1 MDYEQFFHLAEDPFA
16 NVPNNRFFYD
26 NPQHARVLARLMHA
40 IARMR
45 GLILMVGDVGT
56 GKTMMSRHLLD
67 RLREDGTY
75 ETALIIL
82 THADFSS
89 LWLLKKIAALLG
101 VEEVGEE
108 KARVV
113 SQICERLMQIYG
125 EGRKALIII
134 DEANLLRNREV
145 LEDLRGLLNV
155 EVADARLISF
165 LLTGLPEMEKNL
177 LGDAAL
183 KQRVALR
190 CEVQPMSPE
199 TVKGYIKY
207 RLKVAGRSEDLFT
220 ESALDAIALFSGG
233 SPRLVN
239 AICDNALLEGFL
251 AERPLIDQ
259 TLVQEVAQSLG
270 LEGAKSGT

>member
-26 NPQHARVLARLMHA
+26 YPQHARALARLMHA
-40 IARMR
+40 IGRMR

-82 THADFSS
+82 THADFTS
-89 LWLLKKIAALLG
+89 LWLLRKIAGLLG
-101 VEEVGEE
+101 VEAVGEE
-108 KARVV
+108 KAQVV
-113 SQICERLMQIYG
+113 SQICERLMQLYS

-134 DEANLLRNREV
+134 DEANMLRNREV

-155 EVADARLISF
+155 EVGDARLISF

-177 LGDAAL
+177 GTDAAL

-190 CEVQPMSPE
+190 CAIEPMSPE
-199 TVKGYIKY
+199 TVKGYIKH
-207 RLKVAGRSEDLFT
+207 RLRIAGRAEDLFT
-220 ESALDAIALFSGG
+220 ESALDAVAHCSGG
-233 SPRLVN
+233 SPRLTN

-251 AERPLIDQ
+251 AEKPLIDQ
-259 TLVQEVAQSLG
+259 TLVQEVVRSLG
-270 LEGAKSGT
+270 LEEAKGSS

>member
-1 MDYEQFFHLAEDPFA
+1 
-16 NVPNNRFFYD
+16 
-26 NPQHARVLARLMHA
+26 
-40 IARMR
+40 
-45 GLILMVGDVGT
+45 MVGDVGT

-199 TVKGYIKY
+199 TVKGYIKH

-270 LEGAKSGT
+270 LEEAKAGA

>member
-1 MDYEQFFHLAEDPFA
+1 MDYEPFFHLAEDPFA

-26 NPQHARVLARLMHA
+26 NSQHSGVLARLMHA
-40 IARMR
+40 ISRMR

-56 GKTMMSRHLLD
+56 GKTMMARHLLD
-67 RLREDGTY
+67 QLREDGTY

-82 THADFSS
+82 THADFTS
-89 LWLLKKIAALLG
+89 LWLLRKVASLLG

-113 SQICERLMQIYG
+113 SQICERLMQLYS

-155 EVADARLISF
+155 EVGDARLISF

-177 LGDAAL
+177 LADAAL
-183 KQRVALR
+183 KHRVALR
-190 CEVQPMSPE
+190 CQVEPMTPE
-199 TVKGYIKY
+199 NVRGYIKH
-207 RLKVAGRSEDLFT
+207 RLRVAGRAEDLFT
-220 ESALDAIALFSGG
+220 ESALDAIAQFSGG

-251 AERPLIDQ
+251 AEKPLIDQ
-259 TLVQEVAQSLG
+259 ALIQEVAQSLG
-270 LEGAKSGT
+270 LEDANAKV